1 MHIAIWREVSC
12 ISHYL
17 IFILEYF
24 HIAKAFEACGI
35 MFRKKSLLPKYFV
48 VVATISLDEE
58 LSSYHD
64 LLLSEINC
72 YTLSDLLLP
81 VLKLNVNVI

>member
-1 MHIAIWREVSC
+1 M
-12 ISHYL
+12 
-17 IFILEYF
+17 F
-24 HIAKAFEACGI
+24 H
-35 MFRKKSLLPKYFV
+35 KKSLLPKYFV